1 MTSTDSKSEKSF
13 KSAFSIESL
22 TKETVSKPSKQEEES
37 GKKVPEVKIESREPN
52 KETSSNNDLQNN
64 LMNILSQFLQQNNS
78 GKDAK
83 NVDLKQYPQEIDAI
97 EEKEPQNYQFT
108 NLDNNLSPSELLID
122 PNKKKTRT
130 VFSRSQIFR
139 LESMFELKRYLSS
152 SERSSLAK
160 NLNLTET
167 QVKIWFQNRR
177 NKWKRQSNLSSL
189 TNHSEVNQLIQQ
201 QQLSNPGPFKLNN
214 SSCSNALLTSMAG
227 NIVSAAAA
235 AHNVNA
241 NKNNVPTALNSP
253 LITANLLQSIQNLQ
267 NNTFPVAL
275 NAAFSNQIKS
285 LIAGV
290 SNNLNSNNNGNA
302 QNFLGGNTSHFSN
315 LLTGLGIAAE
325 GKAVQEDEESSNNQ
339 AIAVAAASLL
349 KSLTNNS
356 QGINK

>member
-22 TKETVSKPSKQEEES
+22 TKETTSKPSKQEES
-37 GKKVPEVKIESREPN
+37 GKKVSEVKIESQEPN
-52 KETSSNNDLQNN
+52 KEISSNDLQNN
-64 LMNILSQFLQQNNS
+64 LMNILSQFLHQNNS
-78 GKDAK
+78 GNKDA
-83 NVDLKQYPQEIDAI
+83 NNLTLKQCSQEIDAI
-97 EEKEPQNYQFT
+97 EEKEQQNFQFT
-108 NLDNNLSPSELLID
+108 NLDSNLSPSELLID

-290 SNNLNSNNNGNA
+290 TNNLNSNNNGNA
-302 QNFLGGNTSHFSN
+302 QNFLGGNTGHFSN
-315 LLTGLGIAAE
+315 LLTSLGIAGE
-325 GKAVQEDEESSNNQ
+325 GKAVQENEESSNNQ

-349 KSLTNNS
+349 KSLTDNS
-356 QGINK
+356 QGVNK